1 MLSKKSNGIRK
12 FTIGGSVILQWYFN
26 HPVILSGVFR
36 LDPMIKDWEK
46 IHLCFPGLDI
56 VPGQYAKFS
65 KITQILKY
73 WCCRHNTPTYRHTD
87 TYIDNMI
94 TRSEKIRL
102 KYELKQKQICQKLS
116 SKRDVFCV
124 CHNKYYCIVI
134 INAG

>member
-94 TRSEKIRL
+94 TRRWKDKIEIWT
-102 KYELKQKQICQKLS
+102 KAKTNLS
-116 SKRDVFCV
+116 K
-124 CHNKYYCIVI
+124 IVI
-134 INAG
+134 KTWCFLCMSQQILLYSYN

>member
-1 MLSKKSNGIRK
+1 MFSPWIKKFLNNPKKKSMLSKKSNGIRK

-73 WCCRHNTPTYRHTD
+73 WCCRHIYTYLQTYRHI
-87 TYIDNMI
+87 YRQHDN
-94 TRSEKIRL
+94 K
-102 KYELKQKQICQKLS
+102 KV
-116 SKRDVFCV
+116 KR
-124 CHNKYYCIVI
+124 
-134 INAG
+134 